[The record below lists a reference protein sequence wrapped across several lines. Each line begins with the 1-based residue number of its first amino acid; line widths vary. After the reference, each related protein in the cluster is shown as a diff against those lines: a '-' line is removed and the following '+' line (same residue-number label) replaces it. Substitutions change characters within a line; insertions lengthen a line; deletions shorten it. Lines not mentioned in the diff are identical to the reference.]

1 MSDIL
6 EIVNGISQALS
17 EKHDGGAEFGL
28 GREQKVSMYEK
39 RVNDGF
45 GVSFHGNY
53 ITVKLHEDM
62 PLEEVHKPDFE
73 TEIHQKMADIVKNIS
88 DKYKIVKKKN
98 LSLKKCGD
106 CNIVVQT
113 PNRRRAFINAAQT
126 YEFNTNEKEDKMEKS
141 FNDRSDR
148 YAKQWLNMMRK
159 K

>member
-17 EKHDGGAEFGL
+17 AKHDGGEEFGL
-28 GREQKVSMYEK
+28 DREQEVSIYNK
-39 RVNDGF
+39 RANDGF

-62 PLEEVHKPDFE
+62 PLEHVHRSNFKGDIE
-73 TEIHQKMADIVKNIS
+73 QKMANIVKNIK
-88 DKYKIVKKKN
+88 DKFKVVKKKS
-98 LSLKKCGD
+98 LDLKKCGE

-113 PNRRRAFINAAQT
+113 PNRRNAFVNAAQT
-126 YEFNTNEKEDKMEKS
+126 YEFSTNEKADKMEDS
-141 FNDRSDR
+141 FRERSDR
-148 YAKQWLNMMRK
+148 YAKHWLNIMK